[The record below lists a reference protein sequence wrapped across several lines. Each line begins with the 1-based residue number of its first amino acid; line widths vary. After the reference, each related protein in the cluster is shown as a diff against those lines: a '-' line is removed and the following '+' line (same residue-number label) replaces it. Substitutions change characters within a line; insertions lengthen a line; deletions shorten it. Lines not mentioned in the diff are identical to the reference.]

1 MPLLSTHV
9 DLCNGHDACTPRDF
23 DEHSANVSAE
33 GFKVARE
40 GDALKT
46 HGCSAHPP
54 HGARVTAGYP
64 SVTVNGRRVAYVGAA
79 VDCPSH
85 IIETGRP
92 SVRLGEGASIDWS
105 EGAGRR
111 RR

>member
-1 MPLLSTHV
+1 MPLISTNV
-9 DLCNGHDACTPRDF
+9 DLCNGHDACSPRDF
-23 DEHSANVSAE
+23 EEHSPTVSVE
-33 GFKVARE
+33 GFRVTRE

-46 HGCSAHPP
+46 HGCGEHTP
-54 HGARVTAGYP
+54 HGARVTRGYP
-64 SVTVNGRRVAYVGAA
+64 SVTANGKPVAYVGAT

-85 IIETGRP
+85 VIDTGRP